1 MEKTWWK
8 ERVFYQIY
16 PRSFQDSNGDGIGD
30 IPGLISRLDYLQW
43 LGIGAVWLCPVY
55 DSPNDDMGYDI
66 RDYRKIMSEFGT
78 MEDFDRLLKEM
89 HRRDIKL
96 VMDLVVNHSSDENT
110 WFVESGKSK
119 DNPYRDYYIWR
130 DGRGGKE
137 PNNWSS
143 FFTPSAWSYDAATD
157 QWYLHLFGEKQPDLN
172 WENPKLR
179 EEVYSMI
186 NWWFDKG
193 VDGFRMD
200 VISLIAKA
208 PGLPDAR
215 GEGCVFPGE
224 YTAFQPELH
233 TYLREMRARCFA
245 GRNCMC
251 VGETTCVTLENAN
264 SVVGDGNEL
273 DLLFQFDIMDIDGEN
288 GKWNVI
294 PFSLKKFK
302 ALTAAWQKTLD
313 WNTLFWGNHDQPRIV
328 SRWGCTAS
336 EPLRQRSAKML
347 AAAMYLQRGTPFI
360 YQGEEIGMTNYPF
373 ADASQLRDIE
383 SLNLLKEAKTDEQ
396 AAWAWNGIRHK
407 GRDNARTPMQW
418 DGTANAGFTTGIP
431 WIAVNPNAAEINVRS
446 AQADENSILHF
457 YRRLIA
463 LRAGSDVLKWG
474 GFQMLVPDDPQLFA
488 YRRSLA
494 GRSIA
499 VWCNFSAAPCRLPCP
514 LEGAILLADG
524 LTGTEFAPFGFAVV
538 SERMQQTNKTEQE
551 KIRKSADFRIFVY
564 PTPGFTGGLLF
575 IRQGRASDA
584 LPPLCPPPA
593 KYGLPAR

>member
-1 MEKTWWK
+1 MKNPWWK

-66 RDYRKIMSEFGT
+66 RDYRRIMSEFGT
-78 MEDFDRLLKEM
+78 MEDFDRLLEEM

-110 WFVESGKSK
+110 WFVESRKSK

-130 DGRGGKE
+130 DGRGGGE

-179 EEVYSMI
+179 EEIYSMI

-208 PGLPDAR
+208 PGLPDAH
-215 GEGCVFPGE
+215 GEGYAFPGE
-224 YTAFQPELH
+224 YTAFQPKLH
-233 TYLREMRARCFA
+233 TYLREMRHRCFD

-251 VGETTCVTLENAN
+251 VGETTCVTLDNAN
-264 SVVGDGNEL
+264 SVAGDGNEL

-302 ALTAAWQKTLD
+302 TLIAAWQKTLD

-347 AAAMYLQRGTPFI
+347 AAAMYLQRGTPFL

-373 ADASQLRDIE
+373 TDVSQLRDIE

-396 AAWAWNGIRHK
+396 TAWAWNGIRHK

-418 DGTANAGFTTGIP
+418 NDTPNAGFTTGTP
-431 WIAVNPNAAEINVRS
+431 WIAVNPNAAEINVQR
-446 AQADENSILHF
+446 AQTDDNSILHF

-463 LRAGSDVLKWG
+463 LRMGSDVLKWG
-474 GFQMLVPDDPQLFA
+474 DFQLLASDDPQLFA

-494 GRSIA
+494 GKSIA
-499 VWCNFSAAPCRLPCP
+499 VWCNFSAEPCHLPYP
-514 LEGAILLADG
+514 LEGTLLLADG
-524 LTGTEFAPFGFAVV
+524 LTDTELAPFGCAVV
-538 SERMQQTNKTEQE
+538 SERAAKESENK
-551 KIRKSADFRIFVY
+551 KSRRSSDFR
-564 PTPGFTGGLLF
+564 LLP
-575 IRQGRASDA
+575 I
-584 LPPLCPPPA
+584 
-593 KYGLPAR
+593 YGEVISSVGSLQ